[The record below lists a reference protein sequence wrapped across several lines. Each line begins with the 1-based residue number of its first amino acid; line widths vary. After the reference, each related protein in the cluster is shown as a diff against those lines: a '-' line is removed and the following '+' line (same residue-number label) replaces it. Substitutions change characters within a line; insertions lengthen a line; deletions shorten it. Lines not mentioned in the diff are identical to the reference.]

1 MSPASHSP
9 PGRRTTVVDRKP
21 FSNRVFMP
29 NQIIAPGVADDTGL
43 RQSRAY
49 SSQVDKL
56 LEDRMADAPL
66 YALTG

>member
-1 MSPASHSP
+1 
-9 PGRRTTVVDRKP
+9 
-21 FSNRVFMP
+21 
-29 NQIIAPGVADDTGL
+29 VADDTGL

-66 YALTG
+66 YVLTG